1 MTVIVFPGQGSQMT
15 GMGKDFY
22 DSFQEVKDT
31 FGLLS
36 ELTKINLVDIIFN
49 NPSNLLNETQYTQIS
64 IFTVSLS
71 LYKILELEN
80 NKDLKINYMLG
91 HSLGEY
97 SALCAAGIISIEDC
111 AYLLKNR
118 GELMQK
124 AYEPNKS
131 GMAAIIGIDCLKA
144 EKIISDNK
152 LNVQIANDNSPI
164 QIVISGKKED
174 LLYSENFFKKSGAL
188 KFILLNVSAAFHSNL
203 MKKAEEKMLNF
214 IKKIKFNSSNINIIS
229 NYSAESSND
238 ISILSQNLSK
248 QMSNKVRWVE
258 SIKTLENLKEER
270 IIEIGPSKVLS
281 GLIKRINKKFK
292 LINFNSI
299 NDIENIKNAI

>member
-1 MTVIVFPGQGSQMT
+1 
-15 GMGKDFY
+15 MGKDFY
-22 DSFQEVKDT
+22 DSFQEVKDI
-31 FGLLS
+31 FGLIS
-36 ELTKINLVDIIFN
+36 ELTKINLSDIIFN
-49 NPSNLLNETQYTQIS
+49 NPSNLLNETKYTQIS
-64 IFTVSLS
+64 IFTISLS
-71 LYKILELEN
+71 LYKILKLQN
-80 NKDLKINYMLG
+80 NKDFRIDYMLG

-97 SALCAAGIISIEDC
+97 SALCAANFISIEDC

-144 EKIISDNK
+144 ENIINDNK

-203 MKKAEEKMLNF
+203 MIKAEEKMLNF
-214 IKKIKFNSSNINIIS
+214 IKKITFNSSNIKIIS

-258 SIKTLENLKEER
+258 SIKTLENLKEKT
-270 IIEIGPSKVLS
+270 IIEIGPGKILT
-281 GLIKRINKKFK
+281 GLIKRINKKFN